1 MCGNLFVIAK
11 ENGKIVFRR
20 GAYAAVMFLFLV
32 PFLYGTAGLDREK
45 AADCLGRLVA
55 LVGIPLFVFL
65 LKPEQE
71 PGVRDIM
78 LIREF
83 PYRVMICLRMV
94 FAAFLSVILICFF
107 VLYMQYQGCDV
118 PVAVYTVRTVE
129 VSMFIGGVGLL
140 GSALIRRTLAG
151 VLMSVGFVFLFYDHL
166 AEMVLAGVP
175 GVVMVIGM
183 LLYGGTFLL
192 CAGY

>member
-1 MCGNLFVIAK
+1 MRENLFVIAK

-94 FAAFLSVILICFF
+94 FAAFLSVILICF
-107 VLYMQYQGCDV
+107 LYFICSIRD
-118 PVAVYTVRTVE
+118 A
-129 VSMFIGGVGLL
+129 MFL
-140 GSALIRRTLAG
+140 
-151 VLMSVGFVFLFYDHL
+151 
-166 AEMVLAGVP
+166 
-175 GVVMVIGM
+175 
-183 LLYGGTFLL
+183 LLYIRCGQLRSVCLSAGWDFWAVRLL
-192 CAGY
+192 EGRWQAF